1 MERAN
6 TDFFLNILF
15 FDDLRVISDYFLT
28 ILSILS
34 ITVHSLW
41 NGNKMFWNYDVWSIL
56 IHLFNSFWFFKID
69 FWPFYGLF
77 FRYFRC
83 FMSMNE
89 LQVTHFD
96 PGIFVFENMIF
107 RTVSRNILWHF
118 DIWPCLGGGLTHENL
133 RRVAFAPGA
142 VLRSSALC
150 LLPVGYDT
158 WQAHRQRQ
166 TCRQSLHMQIYLL

>member
-1 MERAN
+1 MD
-6 TDFFLNILF
+6 TDFQLTHRDNDIIESVYLWSMNLIFWKYDLF
-15 FDDLRVISDYFLT
+15 IR
-28 ILSILS
+28 
-34 ITVHSLW
+34 
-41 NGNKMFWNYDVWSIL
+41 
-56 IHLFNSFWFFKID
+56 FFEFD
-69 FWPFYGLF
+69 FWPFYGIFCVYFWAF
-77 FRYFRC
+77 FGYFL
-83 FMSMNE
+83 SMNE